1 MTFRNAATARRACS
15 WPWPRFSRTNRN
27 RRTGTSTKPSRISA
41 AAAPS
46 SRCARRSTPPRTPED
61 SAMNHMPILNRR
73 AFVIGTATAGAGL
86 ALGLD
91 IPFGGPTVVRAAD
104 GSPEVNAWVVI
115 RPDDTTVIRIARSEM
130 GQGTLT
136 GLAQLVAEELECDW
150 SKVVT
155 EYPTPGQSVARK
167 RAWGDFST
175 GGSRGIRTSQ
185 EYVRKGGA
193 TARVML
199 VQAAA
204 NGWKVPAS
212 ECTAANSV
220 ITHTPSGRTTAY
232 GKVVEAAARLEPP
245 ADVKLK
251 DPKDWKL
258 AGKGLKRL
266 DTADKTTGAM
276 IYGIDVKLPGMLNAA
291 LKDCPVFGGKLKS
304 YDEAKVMGMK
314 GVKKV
319 VRVNDSTV
327 AVVADTW
334 WHAKTALDALPI
346 VWDEGENGKVS
357 TASIASWL
365 AEGLDSAQPAFI
377 GNQNGDA
384 KAAVAGAAK
393 KVEAVY
399 NYPYQN
405 HAAMEPLNAT
415 ALYTADK
422 CEVWCG
428 TQNGEA
434 AFAATLETSGLSADK
449 CEVHK
454 QMLGG
459 GFGRRGQTD
468 YVRQAVAI
476 AKQMPGTPIKLLWSR
491 EEDMQHGTYHP
502 VTQCK
507 LTGALDADNNLT
519 ALQIRISGQSILFK
533 LRPEGLVNG
542 MDPAAFQGLN
552 ASGEAAIGYSFPN
565 LLVEHSMRNPHVPP
579 GFWRGVN
586 VNQNAIYMECFMDEL
601 AKSVGQDP
609 VEFRRKL
616 MSKHPKHLAVLNAVA
631 EKIGWGTPAPQGI
644 YRGIAQVMGYGSYVA
659 GSAEISVTDGSK
671 IKVHRIVASTDPGYV
686 VNPAQVERQI
696 AGSFVYGL
704 SALFYGGCTVKDGK
718 IEQTNFDTYNSMR
731 IAEMPKVECVMVPSG
746 GFWGGVGEPTIG
758 VAAPAVLNAYFA
770 ATGKRIRS
778 VPLKDQ
784 NITFA

>member
-1 MTFRNAATARRACS
+1 
-15 WPWPRFSRTNRN
+15 
-27 RRTGTSTKPSRISA
+27 
-41 AAAPS
+41 
-46 SRCARRSTPPRTPED
+46 
-61 SAMNHMPILNRR
+61 MNKHVSPKLNRR
-73 AFVIGTATAGAGL
+73 AFVIGTAAAGAGL
-86 ALGLD
+86 TLGLD

-104 GSPEVNAWVVI
+104 GSPEINAWVVI
-115 RPDDTTVIRIARSEM
+115 RPDDTVVIRIARSEM

-150 SKVVT
+150 SKVTT
-155 EYPTPGQSVARK
+155 EFPTPGQSVARK

-175 GGSRGIRTSQ
+175 GGSRGIRTSN

-193 TARVML
+193 AARIML

-204 NGWKVPAS
+204 NEWKVPAS
-212 ECTAANSV
+212 ECIAANSV
-220 ITHTPSGRTTAY
+220 ITHTPSGKTTTY
-232 GKVVEAAARLEPP
+232 GKVAEAAAKVEPP

-251 DPKDWKL
+251 DPKDWKI

-266 DTADKTTGAM
+266 DTVDKTTGKM

-291 LKDCPVFGGKLKS
+291 IKACPVFGGKLKS

-319 VRVNDSTV
+319 VKVDDSTV

-334 WHAKTALDALPI
+334 WHAKTALETLPV
-346 VWDEGENGKVS
+346 VWDEGDNAKVS
-357 TASIASWL
+357 SESIAKWL
-365 AEGLDSAQPAFI
+365 AEGLDNAQPAFV

-384 KAAVAGAAK
+384 KAAIAGAAK

-405 HAAMEPLNAT
+405 HATMEPLNAT
-415 ALYTADK
+415 AVWTADK

-434 AFAATLETSGLSADK
+434 AFAATLEASGLSADK
-449 CEVHK
+449 CDVHK

-468 YVRQAVAI
+468 YVRQAVLI
-476 AKQMPGTPIKLLWSR
+476 AKQMPGTPVKLLWSR
-491 EEDMQHGTYHP
+491 EEDMQHGMYHP
-502 VTQCK
+502 ITQCK
-507 LTGALDADNNLT
+507 LTGAFDADNNLT
-519 ALQIRISGQSILFK
+519 ALHVRLSGQSILFT
-533 LRPEGLVNG
+533 LRPAALENG
-542 MDPAAFQGLN
+542 KDPVAFQGLN
-552 ASGEAAIGYSFPN
+552 ASGEAAIGYSVPN

-586 VNQNAIYMECFMDEL
+586 VNHNAIYLECFMDEL
-601 AKSVGQDP
+601 AQSVGQDP
-609 VEFRRKL
+609 LAFRRKL

-631 EKIGWGTPAPQGI
+631 EKIGWGTPAPQGV
-644 YRGIAQVMGYGSYVA
+644 YRGIAQHMGYGSYVA
-659 GSAEISVTDGSK
+659 GAAEISVTDGNK
-671 IKVHRIVASTDPGYV
+671 IKVHRIVAATDPGYV
-686 VNPAQVERQI
+686 VNPAQIERQI

-704 SALFYGGCTVKDGK
+704 SGLFYGGCTVKNGA
-718 IEQTNFDTYNSMR
+718 IEQANFDTYNSMR
-731 IAEMPKVECVMVPSG
+731 IAEMPKVESIVMPSG
-746 GFWGGVGEPTIG
+746 GFWGGVGEPTIC
-758 VAAPAVLNAYFA
+758 VAGPAVLNAYFA

-778 VPLKDQ
+778 VPLRDQ
-784 NITFA
+784 NISFA

>member
-1 MTFRNAATARRACS
+1 
-15 WPWPRFSRTNRN
+15 
-27 RRTGTSTKPSRISA
+27 
-41 AAAPS
+41 
-46 SRCARRSTPPRTPED
+46 
-61 SAMNHMPILNRR
+61 MNHMPKMPKLNRR

-91 IPFGGPTVVRAAD
+91 LPFGGPTVVRAAD
-104 GSPEVNAWVVI
+104 GSPEVNVWVVI
-115 RPDDTTVIRIARSEM
+115 RPDDTVVIRIARSEM

-150 SKVVT
+150 SKVTT

-185 EYVRKGGA
+185 DYVRKGGA
-193 TARVML
+193 AARMML

-204 NGWKVPAS
+204 NEWKVPVA
-212 ECTAANSV
+212 ECTAANSI
-220 ITHTPSGRTTAY
+220 ITHTPSGKKTTY
-232 GKVVEAAARLEPP
+232 GKVVEAAAKLTPP
-245 ADVKLK
+245 ADADVKLK
-251 DPKDWKL
+251 DPKDWKI
-258 AGKGLKRL
+258 AGKGVLRL
-266 DTADKTTGAM
+266 DTADKTTGKM

-346 VWDEGENGKVS
+346 VWDEGENAKVS
-357 TASIASWL
+357 SKSIAKWL
-365 AEGLDSAQPAFI
+365 AEGLDNSQPAFV

-384 KAAVAGAAK
+384 KAAIAGAAK

-415 ALYTADK
+415 ALYTPDK
-422 CEVWCG
+422 CEVWTG

-434 AFAATLETSGLSADK
+434 AFAAVLEASGLPAEK

-454 QMLGG
+454 QILGG
-459 GFGRRGQTD
+459 GFGRRGMTD
-468 YVRQAVAI
+468 YVQQAVAI

-491 EEDMQHGTYHP
+491 EDDMQHGTYHP
-502 VTQCK
+502 ITTCK
-507 LTGALDADNNLT
+507 LTGAFDKDNNLT
-519 ALQIRISGQSILFK
+519 ALHVRISGQSILYTV
-533 LRPEGLVNG
+533 RPAALVNG
-542 MDPAAFQGLN
+542 MDPAAFQGL
-552 ASGEAAIGYSFPN
+552 AATGDWAIGYTYPN
-565 LLVEHSMRNPHVPP
+565 LLVEHSMRNPPVPP

-586 VNQNAIYMECFMDEL
+586 VNQNAIYLECFMDEL
-601 AKSVGQDP
+601 AHSVGQDP
-609 VEFRRKL
+609 VEFRRKF
-616 MSKHPKHLAVLNAVA
+616 MAKHPKHLAVLNAVA
-631 EKIGWGTPAPQGI
+631 EKIGWDKPPPKGI
-644 YRGIAQVMGYGSYVA
+644 YRGICQHMGYGSYVA
-659 GSAEISVTDGSK
+659 GAAEISVTDGNK
-671 IKVHRIVASTDPGYV
+671 IKVHRIVASTDPGHV
-686 VNPAQVERQI
+686 VNPAQIERQI

-704 SALFYGGCTVKDGK
+704 SALFYGNCTVKGGA

-731 IAEMPKVECVMVPSG
+731 IAEMPKVESVIVPSG
-746 GFWGGVGEPTIG
+746 GFWGGVGEPTIC

-784 NITFA
+784 NISFA

>member
-1 MTFRNAATARRACS
+1 
-15 WPWPRFSRTNRN
+15 
-27 RRTGTSTKPSRISA
+27 
-41 AAAPS
+41 
-46 SRCARRSTPPRTPED
+46 
-61 SAMNHMPILNRR
+61 MNHMPRLNRR
-73 AFVIGTATAGAGL
+73 AFVIGTAAIGGGL

-91 IPFGGPTVVRAAD
+91 IPFGGPQIVRAAD

-115 RPDDTTVIRIARSEM
+115 QPDDTVVIRIARSEM

-150 SKVVT
+150 SKVTT

-175 GGSRGIRTSQ
+175 GGSRGIRTSH

-199 VQAAA
+199 IQAAA
-204 NGWKVPAS
+204 NQWSVPAS

-220 ITHTPSGRTTAY
+220 ITHTPSGRSITY
-232 GKVVEAAARLEPP
+232 GKVAEAAAKIAPP

-251 DPKDWKL
+251 DPKDWKI

-266 DTADKTTGAM
+266 DTADKTTGKM
-276 IYGIDVKLPGMLNAA
+276 IYGIDFKLPGMLNAA
-291 LKDCPVFGGKLKS
+291 VKACPVFGGKLKS
-304 YDEAKVMGMK
+304 YDEAKAMAMK

-319 VRVNDSTV
+319 VKVNDYAV

-334 WHAKTALDALPI
+334 WHAKAALEAMPI
-346 VWDEGENGKVS
+346 VWDEGDNAKVS
-357 TASIASWL
+357 SASIAKWL
-365 AEGLDSAQPAFI
+365 DEGLDDGQPAFT
-377 GNQNGDA
+377 GNKNGDV
-384 KAAVAGAAK
+384 KAAFASAAK

-415 ALYTADK
+415 ALYTDDK

-434 AFAATLETSGLSADK
+434 AFAATLEVSGLPADK
-449 CEVHK
+449 CDVHK
-454 QMLGG
+454 LMLGG

-502 VTQCK
+502 ITHCK
-507 LTGALDADNNLT
+507 MVGAFDADNNLT
-519 ALQIRISGQSILFK
+519 ALQLRLSGQSILFA
-533 LRPEGLVNG
+533 LRPEALVNG
-542 MDPAAFQGLN
+542 MDPAAFQGLA
-552 ASGEAAIGYSFPN
+552 ASGEAAIGYSVPN
-565 LLVEHSMRNPHVPP
+565 LLVEHAMRNPHVPP

-586 VNQNAIYMECFMDEL
+586 VNHNAIYLECFMDEL
-601 AKSVGQDP
+601 AHAAGEDP
-609 VEFRRKL
+609 LAFRRKL
-616 MSKHPKHLAVLNAVA
+616 MAQHPKNLGVLNAVA
-631 EKIGWGTPAPQGI
+631 EKIGWDKPPEKGV
-644 YRGIAQVMGYGSYVA
+644 YRGIAQHMGYGSYVA
-659 GSAEISVTDGSK
+659 AAAEISVNDGNK
-671 IKVHRIVASTDPGYV
+671 IKVHRIVAATDPGYA
-686 VNPAQVERQI
+686 VNPAQIERQV

-704 SALFYGGCTVKDGK
+704 SGLFYGGCTVKDGY

-731 IAEMPKVECVMVPSG
+731 INEMPKVEAIVMPSG
-746 GFWGGVGEPTIG
+746 GFWGGVGEPTIC

-778 VPLKDQ
+778 VPLRDQ
-784 NITFA
+784 NISFA

>member
-1 MTFRNAATARRACS
+1 
-15 WPWPRFSRTNRN
+15 
-27 RRTGTSTKPSRISA
+27 
-41 AAAPS
+41 
-46 SRCARRSTPPRTPED
+46 
-61 SAMNHMPILNRR
+61 MPKLNRR
-73 AFVIGTATAGAGL
+73 AFVIGAATAGAGL

-91 IPFGGPTVVRAAD
+91 LPFGGPTVVRAAD
-104 GSPEVNAWVVI
+104 GSPEINAWVVI
-115 RPDDTTVIRIARSEM
+115 RPDDTVVIRIARSEM
-130 GQGTLT
+130 GQGSLT

-150 SKVVT
+150 SKVTT
-155 EYPTPGQSVARK
+155 EFPTPGQSVARK

-175 GGSRGIRTSQ
+175 GGSRGIRASQ
-185 EYVRKGGA
+185 DYVRKGGA

-199 VQAAA
+199 IQAAA
-204 NGWKVPAS
+204 NEWKVPAS

-220 ITHTPSGRTTAY
+220 ITHTPSGRTTTY
-232 GKVVEAAARLEPP
+232 GKVVEAAAKLEPP

-251 DPKDWKL
+251 DPKDWKI
-258 AGKGLKRL
+258 AGKPMLRL
-266 DTADKTTGAM
+266 DTADKTTGKT

-291 LKDCPVFGGKLKS
+291 IKDCPVFGGKLKS
-304 YDEAKVMGMK
+304 FDEARIAGMK

-319 VRVNDSTV
+319 VRVGDTAV

-346 VWDEGENGKVS
+346 VWDEGENAKVS
-357 TASIASWL
+357 SESIAKWL
-365 AEGLDSAQPAFI
+365 AEGLDSSQPAYV
-377 GNQNGDA
+377 GNKNGDA
-384 KAAVAGAAK
+384 AAAIASAAR

-405 HAAMEPLNAT
+405 HATMEPMNAT

-434 AFAATLETSGLSADK
+434 AFAATLEASGLPAEK
-449 CEVHK
+449 CDVHK
-454 QMLGG
+454 LMLGG
-459 GFGRRGQTD
+459 GFGRRGMTD

-476 AKQMPGTPIKLLWSR
+476 AKQMPGTPVKLIWSR
-491 EEDMQHGTYHP
+491 EEDMAHGRYHP

-507 LTGALDADNNLT
+507 LTGAFDADNNLV
-519 ALQIRISGQSILFK
+519 ALHYRLSGQSILFSV
-533 LRPEGLVNG
+533 RPEGLQNG
-542 MDPAAFQGLN
+542 MDPAAFQGV
-552 ASGEAAIGYSFPN
+552 ATSGDAAIGYSVPN

-586 VNQNAIYMECFMDEL
+586 VNHNAIYMECFMDEL
-601 AKSVGQDP
+601 AHAVGQDP
-609 VEFRRKL
+609 LEFRRKL
-616 MSKHPKHLAVLNAVA
+616 MTKHPKHLAVLNAVA
-631 EKIGWGTPAPQGI
+631 RKIGWDKPAPQGV
-644 YRGIAQVMGYGSYVA
+644 YRGIAQVMGYASYVA
-659 GSAEISVTDGSK
+659 GAAEISVTDGNR

-704 SALFYGGCTVKDGK
+704 SALFYGGCTVKDGR

-731 IAEMPKVECVMVPSG
+731 INEMPKVEAVLAPSG

-778 VPLKDQ
+778 VPLRDQ
-784 NITFA
+784 NISFA